1 MSAFINEVTIM
12 GNLGRKPELRY
23 FANGTANLR
32 VSLAT
37 TEKWTDKETG
47 EIHTATEWHSV
58 LLRGGQAERVAEYMD
73 AGDKLWIRGKIK
85 ARHYTDANGIERVIS
100 EVHAKEMK
108 IINTRNRKKTNDYP
122 VHPEDIDNVEE
133 PEDDPLE
140 SFM

>member
-47 EIHTATEWHSV
+47 ELHSETEWHSV
-58 LLRGGQAERVAEYMD
+58 LLRGSQAERVAEYMD
-73 AGDKLWIRGKIK
+73 VGDKLWIRGKIK
-85 ARHYTDANGIERVIS
+85 VRNYIDNNGIDRAITEL
-100 EVHAKEMK
+100 HAKEMK
-108 IINTRNRKKTNDYP
+108 IINTRNRKKTNDDP
-122 VHPEDIDNVEE
+122 VHPEDIERTEE

>member
-47 EIHTATEWHSV
+47 EIHAATEWHSV

-73 AGDKLWIRGKIK
+73 VGDKLWIRGKIK
-85 ARHYTDANGIERVIS
+85 ARHYIDDNGIERVIT
-100 EVHAKEMK
+100 EIHAKEMK
-108 IINTRNRKKTNDYP
+108 IINTRNRKKTNDDP
-122 VHPEDIDNVEE
+122 VHPEDIENTEE